1 MPKVLTISF
10 PIHDWLL
17 ELQQWYASDADAK
30 ALLAK
35 LSVQTDPVSPF
46 SLRNGLVMFKQR
58 IWLGSNKALQNRVLA
73 ALHNSPVGGHS
84 GAPVTYQKIRQLF
97 YWPAMRKDILRFV
110 QACTV
115 CAQAKPDRIA
125 TRAAS
130 TATSTK
136 GLLGDHL
143 NGLCGG
149 PPNFWFGQC
158 YPGRC

>member
-1 MPKVLTISF
+1 VLAISS
-10 PIHDWLL
+10 PVHDWLL

-84 GAPVTYQKIRQLF
+84 EAPVT
-97 YWPAMRKDILRFV
+97 
-110 QACTV
+110 
-115 CAQAKPDRIA
+115 
-125 TRAAS
+125 
-130 TATSTK
+130 
-136 GLLGDHL
+136 
-143 NGLCGG
+143 
-149 PPNFWFGQC
+149 
-158 YPGRC
+158 